1 MGGGGSPQAP
11 PQRVDGQEGYPEG
24 PSQTDLFGS
33 GGKKGMDSDGK
44 GLGMGAKLQPAGSY
58 NTKCAGYFR
67 KSLQMI

>member
-1 MGGGGSPQAP
+1 
-11 PQRVDGQEGYPEG
+11 
-24 PSQTDLFGS
+24 LFGS

-67 KSLQMI
+67 KSLQII